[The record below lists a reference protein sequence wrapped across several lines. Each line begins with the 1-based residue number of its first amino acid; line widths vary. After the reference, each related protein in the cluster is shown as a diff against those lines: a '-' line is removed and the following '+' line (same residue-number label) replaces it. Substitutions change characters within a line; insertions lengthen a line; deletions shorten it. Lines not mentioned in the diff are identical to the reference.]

1 MILTKAAIEEGIANG
16 SIHIDP
22 FNTSQLNP
30 NSYNLQL
37 ASTLGTYLTVPLD
50 ARANNAVVIHEIPD
64 EGWLLKPGIL
74 YLGRTVERTSTRNY
88 IPVID
93 GRSSFARLGV
103 SIHSTGGL
111 GGIGFNGTWTLEIS
125 VVMPVRIY
133 RGMQIAQIRFHTPKG
148 EVTTY
153 YDGKYQ
159 GQVEPTPCKL
169 YTENE

>member
-22 FNTSQLNP
+22 FNTTQLNP

-37 ASTLGTYLTVPLD
+37 ASTLGTYSSVPLD
-50 ARANNAVVIHEIPD
+50 ARADNVLVFQEIPR
-64 EGWLLKPGIL
+64 EGLVLEPGTL
-74 YLGRTVERTSTRNY
+74 YLGRTIERTFTRKY

-103 SIHSTGGL
+103 SIHSTGGF
-111 GGIGFNGTWTLEIS
+111 GDIGFNGTWTLEIS

-133 RGMQIAQIRFHTPKG
+133 KGLQIAQIRFHVPKG